1 MADYNKDFK
10 RPDIELL
17 SQEELEENSKSIAGL
32 WSLVERAMRLI
43 KKEEL
48 TPEIVAQK
56 ESVSEK
62 VSSFKPANIHESFS
76 IALMKD
82 ELSE

>member
-1 MADYNKDFK
+1 
-10 RPDIELL
+10 
-17 SQEELEENSKSIAGL
+17 
-32 WSLVERAMRLI
+32 MRLI

-56 ESVSEK
+56 ESVSER